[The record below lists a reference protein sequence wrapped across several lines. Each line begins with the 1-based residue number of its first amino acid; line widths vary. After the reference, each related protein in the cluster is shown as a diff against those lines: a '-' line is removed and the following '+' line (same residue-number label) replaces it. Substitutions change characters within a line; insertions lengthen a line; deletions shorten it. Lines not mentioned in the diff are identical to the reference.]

1 MTKLNL
7 AASIAD
13 SLEQILTGRETP
25 LSTAELLTFLAD
37 TKEERKIIGAILS
50 EGADTTFKRFAVRG
64 EPELSEKGFT
74 RGKLI
79 RRILWCTPKPV
90 CAHCGGKGYFDPA
103 KIGG

>member
-1 MTKLNL
+1 MTKLDL
-7 AASIAD
+7 TSSIAA

-25 LSTAELLTFLAD
+25 LSTTELLGLLAD
-37 TKEERKIIGAILS
+37 TPAERKIFGTILS
-50 EGADTTFKRFAVRG
+50 RDADTTFKRFAVRG

-79 RRILWCTPKPV
+79 RRILWCAPKPV

-103 KIGG
+103 RIGG